1 MNELPE
7 GDCGI
12 GMTQASSSGFI
23 LATRVG
29 KHTDQFISELI
40 TNTEGKT
47 NCKYWHTDDWGGYER
62 VLPPEVKHIFN
73 WIWVHTRKE
82 NTATQRAELA
92 IAPCSWN
99 DHYTY
104 PTLY

>member
-47 NCKYWHTDDWGGYER
+47 NCKHWHTDDWEESER
-62 VLPPEVKHIFN
+62 VST
-73 WIWVHTRKE
+73 HTACISSIKTRL
-82 NTATQRAELA
+82 N
-92 IAPCSWN
+92 N
-99 DHYTY
+99 
-104 PTLY
+104 